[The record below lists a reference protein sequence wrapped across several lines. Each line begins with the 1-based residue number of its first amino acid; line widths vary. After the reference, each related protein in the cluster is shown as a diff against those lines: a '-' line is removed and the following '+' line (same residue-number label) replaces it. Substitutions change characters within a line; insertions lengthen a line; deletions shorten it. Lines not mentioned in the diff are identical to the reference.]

1 MDTTMKC
8 AYCDP
13 ATSAEVWVA
22 ISEDI
27 MSTYK
32 ARILTNR
39 RWNGFAI
46 PAFDYKEALRIAADT
61 HLLAAEHNDKG
72 DSVEFASYDASRDAF
87 IMTGGGR
94 DEDDEAL
101 IITATICCG
110 RYDIGAMNWT
120 WAEVEEPEIGDLP
133 QFTKAHLTE
142 LV

>member
-1 MDTTMKC
+1 MANKC

-13 ATSAEVWVA
+13 ETSTEAWVTLG
-22 ISEDI
+22 EDT

-32 ARILTNR
+32 ARIMTKY
-39 RWNGFAI
+39 RWNGWTV
-46 PAFDYKEALRIAADT
+46 PAFDYKEALRVAAGT

-72 DSVEFASYDASRDAF
+72 DAVEFASYDAGRDAF

-94 DEDDEAL
+94 NADDEAL
-101 IITATICCG
+101 VITATTCCG

-120 WAEVEEPEIGDLP
+120 WVEGEEPEIGDLP

>member
-8 AYCDP
+8 GYCDP

-22 ISEDI
+22 LGEDI

-46 PAFDYKEALRIAADT
+46 PAFDYKEALRVAADT
-61 HLLAAEHNDKG
+61 HLLGAEHNDKG

-94 DEDDEAL
+94 SEDDEAL
-101 IITATICCG
+101 IITATTCCG

-120 WAEVEEPEIGDLP
+120 WVEDEEPEIGDLP

-142 LV
+142 L

>member
-61 HLLAAEHNDKG
+61 HLLGAEHNDKG

-87 IMTGGGR
+87 VMTGGGR
-94 DEDDEAL
+94 DADDEPFVN
-101 IITATICCG
+101 TATTCCG

-120 WAEVEEPEIGDLP
+120 WAEVDEPEIGDLP

-142 LV
+142 V

>member
-1 MDTTMKC
+1 MADKC

-13 ATSAEVWVA
+13 ETSTEAWVTLG
-22 ISEDI
+22 EDT

-32 ARILTNR
+32 ARIMTKY
-39 RWNGFAI
+39 RWNGWTV
-46 PAFDYKEALRIAADT
+46 PAFDYKEALRVAADT

-72 DSVEFASYDASRDAF
+72 DAIEFASYDAGRDAF

-94 DEDDEAL
+94 NADDEAL
-101 IITATICCG
+101 VITATTCCG
-110 RYDIGAMNWT
+110 LYDIGAMNWT
-120 WAEVEEPEIGDLP
+120 WVEGEEPEIGDLP